1 MQIIVQVLQWLGP
14 QVARLIPWLIVTIGA
29 WVGLKRAGGLTGI
42 ALHIFELLTQV
53 ILVAVSILFQLF
65 AQIAATIINVFM
77 MLNPFSKYGAA
88 SILWEFFK
96 NISYVAIVFL
106 ALIAGFEWILNREDE
121 ARRLLL
127 GLLLI
132 AFLINFTFVLAK
144 ELFMAIWY
152 LQTGILQSAGLY
164 IQGEDGESY
173 SKLGSLIYAA
183 LSLVP
188 PKEFLDK
195 ISPFLKSL
203 AEQAG
208 QAGAGSA
215 SNIESAVIVTVQ
227 LLGIFLYVI
236 YSLIMWIFAG
246 IAIGRFFIISFLV
259 GVLPIACVA
268 YTTPWFKSRWDEWW
282 RMFLTWNFNILILI
296 PLILIGIS
304 LIATNTG
311 TLHELKIMD
320 LLLKPEGSEVA
331 KPLGGTLTEDA
342 AIFVAIILR
351 FVFIGIYFLFVLFAA
366 LRLGGRAAD
375 YGYRFGKWL
384 WGSVIGGALL
394 WAGKEFAGKPA
405 LDKLGSGLE
414 KLGDTL
420 AMSRFGVFRNLGTRV
435 KDLGESLRKPVKKD
449 IESQAKAIW
458 EQIKDKSPEEIAQI
472 IQRYPAALQKE
483 IAKLAEREKSA
494 DELIKIAG
502 NIDLQKAA
510 KTGVLKNLC
519 GRTFDCNLT
528 RLITATEEEE
538 KVRALNQI
546 AGKLDWR
553 TANLGD
559 LSSVLTKAGIE
570 ARRHPLLFTNMYTYV
585 PNKRNFWTPE
595 NIRWLAQ
602 QNQGDFI
609 EANLG
614 TITTT
619 PAYRAVVQGG
629 AADIAAVLGM
639 DPQYRKVIENALLN
653 FYKSGEMETKLQE
666 WGTNISQFDQEVL
679 EPLNN
684 QLTQQLTQLNG
695 ELTNLGT
702 QESNI
707 RKDQQKIEKE
717 LQEAEQILN
726 YFNNYPLVQIHPQSG
741 LTRSEAENKVNNLRN
756 QRDALNSQLQDLD
769 RRRKSIQANID
780 AITATLDQLRQIR
793 SDIQSG
799 QFANQ
804 QQLQNLFVKLRGALK
819 TPPPTGREERG
830 ISRRELEEMGERL
843 RSELGKKEET

>member
-1 MQIIVQVLQWLGP
+1 MIRGHFKNRGWVTLLLAG
-14 QVARLIPWLIVTIGA
+14 VA
-29 WVGLKRAGGLTGI
+29 AGGILWYWFRGGLVGI
-42 ALHIFELLTQV
+42 ALD
-53 ILVAVSILFQLF
+53 ILNLIAYVVLPITDFFFRILSQL
-65 AQIAATIINVFM
+65 AATLINVFIS
-77 MLNPFSKYGAA
+77 LNPFADYGVA
-88 SILWEFFK
+88 SLLWEFFK
-96 NISYVAIVFL
+96 NIAYVVIVFL
-106 ALIAGFEWILNREDE
+106 ALIAGFEWILNREDP

-144 ELFMAIWY
+144 EIFMAIWY
-152 LQTGILQSAGLY
+152 LQIGILQSANLG
-164 IQGEDGESY
+164 GEKDSQF
-173 SKLGSLIYAA
+173 GSLLYAA
-183 LSLVP
+183 LSIVP
-188 PKEFLDK
+188 PTEVANK
-195 ISPFLKSL
+195 IVNELSPRI
-203 AEQAG
+203 AQQAQEQG
-208 QAGAGSA
+208 AGAGSVH
-215 SNIESAVIVTVQ
+215 NIQVAINISGR
-227 LLGIFLYVI
+227 LLGIFLNAI
-236 YSLIMWIFAG
+236 YSIIMFMFAG
-246 IAIGRFFIISFLV
+246 IAIGRFLILSFLV
-259 GVLPIACVA
+259 GVLPLACVA
-268 YTTPWFKSRWDEWW
+268 YTTPWYKSKWDEWW
-282 RMFLTWNFNILILI
+282 KMFFNWNVNILILI
-296 PLILIGIS
+296 PLILIGIA
-304 LIATNTG
+304 LIATQGSFNEVKIQ
-311 TLHELKIMD
+311 ELF
-320 LLLKPEGSEVA
+320 LNPVTTR
-331 KPLGGTLTEDA
+331 PFGTLTGDTA
-342 AIFVAIILR
+342 LIIAIVIRSIFIALYFCFV
-351 FVFIGIYFLFVLFAA
+351 VVVA
-366 LRLGGRAAD
+366 LTWGGRAAD

-420 AMSRFGVFRNLGTRV
+420 ARTPGWFGGPLRSLGARV
-435 KDLGESLRKPVKKD
+435 KDLGEGLRKPEKKD
-449 IESQAKAIW
+449 IEAQAKAIW
-458 EQIKDKSPEEIAQI
+458 EQIKDKSPEEIAQT

-483 IAKLAEREKSA
+483 IAKLAERDKGA

-528 RLITATEEEE
+528 RLVTATEEEE

-602 QNQGDFI
+602 QNQRDFI

-614 TITTT
+614 TIRTT

-629 AADIAAVLGM
+629 AADIAEVLEI
-639 DPQYRKVIENALLN
+639 DPQHRKVIENALLN

-666 WGTNISQFDQEVL
+666 WGTNISQFDRDVL
-679 EPLNN
+679 EPLSG
-684 QLTQQLTQLNG
+684 QLTQ
-695 ELTNLGT
+695 ELTHLNSELANLST

-707 RKDQQKIEKE
+707 RQDQQKIEKE

-726 YFNNYPLVQIHPQSG
+726 YFKNYPLVQIHPQSG

-756 QRDALNSQLQDLD
+756 QLNALNSQLQDLD
-769 RRRKSIQANID
+769 KRRKSIQANRDAID
-780 AITATLDQLRQIR
+780 ATLNKLQQIR
-793 SDIQSG
+793 GDIQSG
-799 QFANQ
+799 QFPNQ

-830 ISRRELEEMGERL
+830 ISRRELEEMEGRL
-843 RSELGKKEET
+843 RSELGKKEES

>member
-1 MQIIVQVLQWLGP
+1 
-14 QVARLIPWLIVTIGA
+14 VARLIPWLIVTIGA

-53 ILVAVSILFQLF
+53 ILVAVSILFQFF

-77 MLNPFSKYGAA
+77 MINPFSKYGAA

-215 SNIESAVIVTVQ
+215 SNIESAIIVTVQ

-268 YTTPWFKSRWDEWW
+268 YTTPWFKNRWDEWW

-342 AIFVAIILR
+342 ALFVAIILR

-420 AMSRFGVFRNLGTRV
+420 VRTPGWLGGPLRSLGARV
-435 KDLGESLRKPVKKD
+435 KDLGEGLRKPVKKD
-449 IESQAKAIW
+449 IEAQAKAIW

-483 IAKLAEREKSA
+483 IAKLAEREKDE
-494 DELIKIAG
+494 DEL
-502 NIDLQKAA
+502 LQVAANLNLQQLA

-519 GRTFDCNLT
+519 GRKLRCQLT
-528 RLITATEEEE
+528 KLATAQTIEE
-538 KVRALNQI
+538 KASAL
-546 AGKLDWR
+546 AGLAQELNWR
-553 TANLGD
+553 TADLGH
-559 LSSVLTKAGIE
+559 LNKVLTNAGVTREEERRQLITNLLPDYIPRE
-570 ARRHPLLFTNMYTYV
+570 ASRSFWGNLRNLKELQNMG
-585 PNKRNFWTPE
+585 RGDIIRA
-595 NIRWLAQ
+595 NIGRIAGSLSYRTVREGANEVAQ
-602 QNQGDFI
+602 QLGVNEQIVMDIFTEYFLQGTLD
-609 EANLG
+609 E
-614 TITTT
+614 
-619 PAYRAVVQGG
+619 
-629 AADIAAVLGM
+629 
-639 DPQYRKVIENALLN
+639 
-653 FYKSGEMETKLQE
+653 KLQE
-666 WGTNISQFDQEVL
+666 WSTEQGFEKFLDEVNQRLASTQPQPKYSQ
-679 EPLNN
+679 
-684 QLTQQLTQLNG
+684 
-695 ELTNLGT
+695 
-702 QESNI
+702 
-707 RKDQQKIEKE
+707 
-717 LQEAEQILN
+717 EQIEQSKLILGVVNTAVTKNLDIDPILN
-726 YFNNYPLVQIHPQSG
+726 REAPGLARLLGISEEEIKNTIKNNIDKLDQWIQKPEEFLDTLGVQPSTSAPQIPQVRQ
-741 LTRSEAENKVNNLRN
+741 LKDEDKINLRN
-756 QRDALNSQLQDLD
+756 LLS
-769 RRRKSIQANID
+769 
-780 AITATLDQLRQIR
+780 
-793 SDIQSG
+793 
-799 QFANQ
+799 
-804 QQLQNLFVKLRGALK
+804 KLKGLIK
-819 TPPPTGREERG
+819 VPPPGTRERA
-830 ISRRELEEMGERL
+830 ELEAL
-843 RSELGKKEET
+843 RRQVESLEARSTQQPTTTQQEGG

>member
-1 MQIIVQVLQWLGP
+1 MRRGHLKNRGIGWIPLLLAG
-14 QVARLIPWLIVTIGA
+14 VA
-29 WVGLKRAGGLTGI
+29 AGGILWYWFRGG
-42 ALHIFELLTQV
+42 
-53 ILVAVSILFQLF
+53 LVAFALDILNFIAYIVLPITDFFFRILSQL
-65 AQIAATIINVFM
+65 AATIINVFIS
-77 MLNPFSKYGAA
+77 LNPFADYGAA

-96 NISYVAIVFL
+96 NIAYVVIVFL
-106 ALIAGFEWILNREDE
+106 ALIAGFEWILNREDA

-144 ELFMAIWY
+144 EIFIAIWY
-152 LQTGILQSAGLY
+152 LQIGILQSANLG
-164 IQGEDGESY
+164 GEKDSQF
-173 SKLGSLIYAA
+173 GSLLYAA
-183 LSLVP
+183 LSIVP
-188 PKEFLDK
+188 PTEVANK
-195 ISPFLKSL
+195 IVNELSPRI
-203 AEQAG
+203 AQQAQEQG
-208 QAGAGSA
+208 AGAGSVH
-215 SNIESAVIVTVQ
+215 NIQVAINISGR
-227 LLGIFLYVI
+227 LLGIFLNAI
-236 YSLIMWIFAG
+236 YSIIMWMFAG
-246 IAIGRFFIISFLV
+246 IAIGRFLILSFLV
-259 GVLPIACVA
+259 GVLPLACVA
-268 YTTPWFKSRWDEWW
+268 YTTPWYKSKWDEWW
-282 RMFLTWNFNILILI
+282 KMFFTWNVNILILI
-296 PLILIGIS
+296 PLILIGIA
-304 LIATNTG
+304 LIATQGSFNEVKIQ
-311 TLHELKIMD
+311 ELF
-320 LLLKPEGSEVA
+320 LNPVTTR
-331 KPLGGTLTEDA
+331 PFGTLTGDA
-342 AIFVAIILR
+342 ALIIAIVIRSIFIALYFCFVVVVALTW
-351 FVFIGIYFLFVLFAA
+351 
-366 LRLGGRAAD
+366 GGRAAD

-394 WAGKEFAGKPA
+394 WAGKEVAGKPA

-420 AMSRFGVFRNLGTRV
+420 AMFRFGVFRSLGARV
-435 KDLGESLRKPVKKD
+435 KDLGEGLRKPVKKD
-449 IESQAKAIW
+449 IETQAKAIW

-472 IQRYPAALQKE
+472 IQRYPVALQKE
-483 IAKLAEREKSA
+483 IAKLAEKEKGA

-528 RLITATEEEE
+528 RLVTATEEEE
-538 KVRALNQI
+538 RIRALNQI

-614 TITTT
+614 TIRTT

-629 AADIAAVLGM
+629 AVDIAAVLEM

-666 WGTNISQFDQEVL
+666 WEADISKFNQDVL

-684 QLTQQLTQLNG
+684 HLTQQAAQLNN
-695 ELTNLGT
+695 ELNNLNT
-702 QESNI
+702 QEGGLNQRLSSL
-707 RKDQQKIEKE
+707 QQE
-717 LQEAEQILN
+717 LQKAQKEYQDFLQNAVAGRPGYEQTKQQLENNIERLN
-726 YFNNYPLVQIHPQSG
+726 REIGNVQ
-741 LTRSEAENKVNNLRN
+741 
-756 QRDALNSQLQDLD
+756 SQLQDLD

-780 AITATLDQLRQIR
+780 AIDATLNQLQQIR

-819 TPPPTGREERG
+819 TPSPTGREAEWERRL
-830 ISRRELEEMGERL
+830 RRLEEEQRGTTTQQQPATTT
-843 RSELGKKEET
+843 STS